1 MVLARTLYYVIGNLL
16 ICCVI
21 LCASSC
27 QPSFERKQLDSALEF
42 ASSNRAELEKVLHH
56 YEHDSLKLE
65 AAKFLIRNMPHCYS
79 YPQGGDM
86 DSVKRVRTY
95 YSPFGQID
103 QTYAKQWGHYTYRNL
118 PKIYDAHVITAKY
131 LINNIDH
138 AFDNW
143 QKRPWNHFL
152 SFEDFCE
159 YLLPYRLGDEPLEEW
174 RELYEKEYGY
184 LLDSIYTGNDVV
196 EAANLIGQH
205 LLQPVFIYC
214 EDFELPHIGPRYLFK
229 HRYGSCVD
237 AADII
242 TYTLRAVG
250 IPCMED
256 TDARGGHVWNVIRD
270 VDGKDVPIWYIGSEA
285 VRGSRDTG
293 GYKRGKAYR
302 YMYGFQKEK
311 LKKLGEDWQSMP
323 LLFYHPYMKDVSYEY
338 YSDTLRM
345 ETDLPDGEPYYL
357 AHFHEAHW
365 WSCAY
370 TRPVNG
376 RIEIPN
382 LESELVYLP
391 MKYAKGHYQPSA
403 FPFWFAGGKVNT
415 FQPHPERMVKVR
427 LYRKY
432 PIYGWL
438 RSFMESVAGGVFEGS
453 MTKDFAN
460 SKILYEVTD
469 TPMTARNKIK
479 IKEPMKC
486 RYVRYR
492 APKEKCAELA
502 GMAVYANG
510 KKILPTAVWGSP
522 TEEGNE
528 HVLVEHVADED
539 PLSYYLSLDKG
550 GEAVMDLGKT
560 VEIDCLEYM
569 PRNDD
574 NFIAPGDTYE
584 LFYHTGAKGWKSL
597 GMQRADTTYLDWD
610 VPDNALFWLRDLTR
624 GREEHIFFMHN
635 GQQKFPTF

>member
-16 ICCVI
+16 ICFVI
-21 LCASSC
+21 LCVSSC

-118 PKIYDAHVITAKY
+118 PKIYDAHVITARH
-131 LINNIDH
+131 LIDNIDH
-138 AFDNW
+138 SFDNW
-143 QKRPWNHFL
+143 RKRPWNRSL

-184 LLDSIYTGNDVV
+184 LLDSIYTGSDVV
-196 EAANLIGQH
+196 EAANLVSKH
-205 LLQPVFIYC
+205 LQEPVFIYC

-229 HRYGSCVD
+229 HRYGSCMD
-237 AADII
+237 AADIV
-242 TYTLRAVG
+242 TYTFRAIG

-256 TDARGGHVWNVIRD
+256 TDARGGHVWNVVRD
-270 VDGKDVPIWYIGSEA
+270 TDGKDVPIWYIASEA
-285 VRGSRDTG
+285 VRGSQDTG

-302 YMYGFQKEK
+302 YMYGFQKDK
-311 LKKLGEDWQSMP
+311 VKSLGEDWQSMP
-323 LLFYHPYMKDVSYEY
+323 LLFYHPYMKDVSEVY
-338 YSDTLRM
+338 YPDTLRM
-345 ETDLPDGEPYYL
+345 PASLPDNEPYYL
-357 AHFHEAHW
+357 AHFHEARW

-370 TRPVNG
+370 TRPVEG
-376 RIEIPN
+376 KIEIPH

-391 MKYAKGHYQPSA
+391 MIYDKGNYQPA
-403 FPFWFAGGKVNT
+403 GFPFWFAGGEVTT
-415 FQPHPERMVKVR
+415 FHPDPGKKVKVR

-438 RSFMESVAGGVFEGS
+438 RGFMESVVGGGFEGS

-460 SKILYEVTD
+460 SKILYE
-469 TPMTARNKIK
+469 
-479 IKEPMKC
+479 
-486 RYVRYR
+486 
-492 APKEKCAELA
+492 
-502 GMAVYANG
+502 AN
-510 KKILPTAVWGSP
+510 KKIHWYFIQSASLSGRRQYACDNHLAVI
-522 TEEGNE
+522 
-528 HVLVEHVADED
+528 AD
-539 PLSYYLSLDKG
+539 
-550 GEAVMDLGKT
+550 
-560 VEIDCLEYM
+560 ICLCIILHSH
-569 PRNDD
+569 RFHGTD
-574 NFIAPGDTYE
+574 
-584 LFYHTGAKGWKSL
+584 
-597 GMQRADTTYLDWD
+597 
-610 VPDNALFWLRDLTR
+610 
-624 GREEHIFFMHN
+624 GRR
-635 GQQKFPTF
+635 